1 MSGGGPASPWA
12 KPRPSVWV
20 PRPRE
25 DAEALAGELADAGI
39 DALVAPVLDIRFHE
53 RPVDLADAAAVLF
66 TSANGVRALARNSG
80 RRDIKIYAVGV
91 NTAAEAES
99 QGYTDVETADGDVDA
114 LADYVSARTAPAQGK
129 LLHVAG
135 TERAGDL
142 AALLSEK
149 GFSVD
154 RQVLYEAATAADL
167 PDTVAEA
174 LRAQKLDGVAL
185 FSPRTAR
192 IVGDLITE
200 AGLAEAANRVA
211 AICMSKNV
219 ATAAKALPWR
229 KIVVA
234 PHPDRA
240 SVLQA
245 ASEALKPNESGS
257 TGPLSTTDALPD
269 SGGTMNDTANG
280 QETGSEMALNAETVI
295 DRFGGIRPMAQKLD
309 IAVSTVQGW
318 KARNHIPENRWQDIQ
333 DVAAREGVDLTPSES
348 GEGTPRDGDRD
359 ETAAA
364 ETAETATADVSD
376 SGPDE
381 KTGPAP
387 EPDAAPPPP
396 VVQAVRRPSGTAW
409 LALIVAIAAAG
420 SVATQS
426 YWRPGVDAALESHLS
441 QFFGPPPKPAAAPA
455 DPAILN
461 GLAELQKRLDA
472 VEATAAE
479 PAPAAPPAD
488 LDPALLTGELAP
500 ILDRLAALEDRAA
513 VSQQS
518 EPATVDLGP
527 LSEAITAL
535 RQRVDAMDNRAD
547 GSLEAFRAELATF
560 ADQFDTLRAGIEG
573 VSDRLAALEQRLGQI
588 ESASG
593 GPAGAEAA
601 MVLAV
606 GQLSDLIAASEPFG
620 GALSDIGALAP
631 GDATITA
638 TLASLR
644 PFEDQVI
651 ATRSQLTTDFAAIAA
666 LVDRAERVGGASD
679 WVGETLAELRSLV
692 SIRRVDDA
700 PEAPAVSRAEAALA
714 RNDLPAAVDAVRP
727 FSELDPA
734 VADWVSRAD
743 KRVTVDAGLEALRAA
758 ALTRLQNAAAGG

>member
-25 DAEALAGELADAGI
+25 DAEALAGALANAGI
-39 DALVAPVLDIRFHE
+39 DALAAPVLEIDIHE
-53 RPVDLADAAAVLF
+53 KPVDLTGVGAVLF
-66 TSANGVRALARNSG
+66 TSANGVRALAGNTE
-80 RRDIKIYAVGV
+80 RRDIKVYAVGV
-91 NTAAEAES
+91 NTAAEADA
-99 QGYTDVETADGDVDA
+99 QGFPDVESADGDVDA
-114 LADYVSARTAPAQGK
+114 LADYVSARTAPADGV

-135 TERAGDL
+135 TQRAGEL
-142 AALLSEK
+142 AALLTAK
-149 GFSVD
+149 GYTVD
-154 RQVLYEAATAADL
+154 RRVLYEAVAADTL
-167 PDTVAEA
+167 PDMVSQAMA
-174 LRAQKLDGVAL
+174 AGRLDGVML

-192 IVGDLITE
+192 IVCTLTAE
-200 AGLAEAANRVA
+200 AGHAEAAGRIA
-211 AICMSKNV
+211 AVCMSENV
-219 ATAAKALPWR
+219 AEAAKALSWR
-229 KIVVA
+229 KIVIA

-245 ASEALKPNESGS
+245 ASEALKPRESGP

-280 QETGSEMALNAETVI
+280 QETGSEMALDAETVI

-333 DVAAREGVDLTPSES
+333 EVAAREGVDLTPAPT
-348 GEGTPRDGDRD
+348 GEETPRDDNQG

-364 ETAETATADVSD
+364 EAAGTGATDTPENQPAEKD
-376 SGPDE
+376 
-381 KTGPAP
+381 
-387 EPDAAPPPP
+387 APPTAGSESDASPP
-396 VVQAVRRPSGTAW
+396 PAVQVIRRPSGTAW
-409 LALIVAIAAAG
+409 LALLVAIAAAG

-426 YWRPGVDAALESHLS
+426 YWRPGVDAALEGHLS

-455 DPAILN
+455 DPSVLK
-461 GLAELQKRLDA
+461 GLEDLRKRLDT
-472 VEATAAE
+472 VEAKAA
-479 PAPAAPPAD
+479 APAAPAAT
-488 LDPALLTGELAP
+488 LDPSLLTGELAP

-513 VSQQS
+513 VSRQS

-527 LSEAITAL
+527 LSEAIAAL

-606 GQLSDLIAASEPFG
+606 GQLGDLIAASEPFG
-620 GALSDIGALAP
+620 GALADIGALASS
-631 GDATITA
+631 DEMVTA
-638 TLASLR
+638 ALAALR

-651 ATRSQLTTDFAAIAA
+651 ATRSQLTTDFTAIAA

-679 WVGETLAELRSLV
+679 WMAETLAELRSLV

-700 PEAPAVSRAEAALA
+700 PDAPAVSRAEAALA

-727 FSELDPA
+727 FAGLDPA
-734 VADWVSRAD
+734 IADWVDRAA
-743 KRVTVDAGLEALRAA
+743 KRVTADAALEALRNA